1 MMTDDA
7 KIEARFWKALASD
20 RVVMLG
26 VDGVEDGFARPMIVQ
41 IDHERSPLWFFTSS
55 ENHIVEALAQGRRA
69 IATFAAKGE
78 LYASMQGI
86 LSLSQDRAMIDKLW
100 NPQVAAWY
108 EKGKD
113 DPKLRL
119 LRFDAERAEIWLDGS
134 SFVAGIKSLL
144 GVDPKIDNKDEQASV
159 AL

>member
-7 KIEARFWKALASD
+7 KIEARFWKSLAAE

-41 IDHERSPLWFFTSS
+41 IDEERSPLWFFTSS

-69 IATFAAKGE
+69 IATFADKGE
-78 LYASMQGI
+78 LYASIQGS
-86 LSLSQDRAMIDKLW
+86 LSLSQELVMIDRLW
-100 NPQVAAWY
+100 NLQVAAWY
-108 EKGKD
+108 EDGKD

-134 SFVAGIKSLL
+134 SLVAGIKSLL
-144 GVDPKIDNKDEQASV
+144 GADPKQDYKDDKATV
-159 AL
+159 TL

>member
-7 KIEARFWKALASD
+7 KIEARFWKALASE

-41 IDHERSPLWFFTSS
+41 IGQERSPLWFFTSS
-55 ENHIVEALAQGRRA
+55 ENHIVAALAQGRRA

-78 LYASMQGI
+78 LYASMQGS

-134 SFVAGIKSLL
+134 SLVAGIKSLL
-144 GVDPKIDNKDEQASV
+144 GVDPKQDYKDDKATVS
-159 AL
+159 L

>member
-7 KIEARFWKALASD
+7 KIEARFWKALSAD

-26 VDGVEDGFARPMIVQ
+26 VDGVEDGFARPMYVQ
-41 IDHERSPLWFFTSS
+41 LDGESSPLWFFTSS
-55 ENHIVEALAQGRRA
+55 ENHIVDALAQGRRA

-78 LYASMQGI
+78 LFASIQGS
-86 LSLSQDRAMIDKLW
+86 LSLSHDRAMIDKLW

-108 EKGKD
+108 EDGKD

-119 LRFDAERAEIWLDGS
+119 MRFDVDRAEIWLDGS
-134 SFVAGIKSLL
+134 SLLAGVKSLL
-144 GVDPKIDNKDEQASV
+144 GADPKMDYKDDQATV
-159 AL
+159 RI

>member
-1 MMTDDA
+1 MADD
-7 KIEARFWKALASD
+7 KQIEARFWKALRSD

-26 VDGVEDGFARPMIVQ
+26 VDGVEDGFARPMAAQ
-41 IDHERSPLWFFTSS
+41 IDQDRSPIWFFASAD
-55 ENHIVEALAQGRRA
+55 NQIVDAVQEGRRA

-78 LYASMQGI
+78 LYASIRGN

-100 NPQVAAWY
+100 NPQAEAWF
-108 EKGKD
+108 ENGKD

-119 LRFDAERAEIWLDGS
+119 LRLDAEQAEIWLDGS
-134 SFVAGIKSLL
+134 SLLAGVKSLL
-144 GVDPKIDNKDEQASV
+144 GIDPKSDSRDNQATV

>member
-7 KIEARFWKALASD
+7 KIEARFWKALASE

-41 IDHERSPLWFFTSS
+41 IDQERSPLWFFTSS
-55 ENHIVEALAQGRRA
+55 ENHIVAALAQGRRA
-69 IATFAAKGE
+69 IATFSAKGE
-78 LYASMQGI
+78 LYASMQGS
-86 LSLSQDRAMIDKLW
+86 LSLSHDRATIDKLW

-144 GVDPKIDNKDEQASV
+144 GVDPKVDDKDKQASI

>member
-7 KIEARFWKALASD
+7 KIEARFWNSLAAE

-26 VDGVEDGFARPMIVQ
+26 MDGIEDGFARPMIVQ
-41 IDHERSPLWFFTSS
+41 IDEERSPLWFFTSS

-69 IATFAAKGE
+69 IATFADKGE
-78 LYASMQGI
+78 LYASIQGS
-86 LSLSQDRAMIDKLW
+86 LSLSQDRAMIDRLW

-108 EKGKD
+108 EDGKD

-134 SFVAGIKSLL
+134 SLVAGIKSLL
-144 GVDPKIDNKDEQASV
+144 GADPKQDYKDDKATV
-159 AL
+159 TL

>member
-7 KIEARFWKALASD
+7 KIEARFWKALASE

-26 VDGVEDGFARPMIVQ
+26 VDGVEDGFARPMAVQ
-41 IDHERSPLWFFTSS
+41 IDEERSPLWFFTSS
-55 ENHIVEALAQGRRA
+55 ENHIVGKLAEGRRA

-78 LYASMQGI
+78 LYASMQGS
-86 LSLSQDRAMIDKLW
+86 LSLSHDRATIDKLW

-108 EKGKD
+108 ENGKD

-134 SFVAGIKSLL
+134 SLVAGIKSLL
-144 GVDPKIDNKDEQASV
+144 GVDPKIDSKDEQASV

>member
-7 KIEARFWKALASD
+7 KIEARFWKALAAE
-20 RVVMLG
+20 RVMMLG
-26 VDGVEDGFARPMIVQ
+26 VDGVEDGFARPMYVQ
-41 IDHERSPLWFFTSS
+41 IDAERSPLWFFTSS
-55 ENHIVEALAQGRRA
+55 DNHIVGKLTEGRRA
-69 IATFAAKGE
+69 IATFSAKGE
-78 LYASMQGI
+78 LYASIQGS

-119 LRFDAERAEIWLDGS
+119 LRLDADQAEIWLDGS
-134 SFVAGIKSLL
+134 SLLAGVKSLL
-144 GVDPKIDNKDEQASV
+144 GVDPKMDYKDDQASV
-159 AL
+159 RL

>member
-7 KIEARFWKALASD
+7 KIEARFWKALASE

-26 VDGVEDGFARPMIVQ
+26 VDGVEDGVARPMIVQ
-41 IDHERSPLWFFTSS
+41 IGQERSPLWFFTSS
-55 ENHIVEALAQGRRA
+55 ENHIVEALNQGRRA
-69 IATFAAKGE
+69 IATFADKGE
-78 LYASMQGI
+78 LYASIQGN

-108 EKGKD
+108 EEGKD

-134 SFVAGIKSLL
+134 SLVAGIKSLL
-144 GVDPKIDNKDEQASV
+144 GVDPKQDYKDDKATVS
-159 AL
+159 L

>member
-7 KIEARFWKALASD
+7 KIEARFWKALASE

-41 IDHERSPLWFFTSS
+41 IDQERSPLWFFTSS
-55 ENHIVEALAQGRRA
+55 ENHIVAALAQGRRA

-78 LYASMQGI
+78 LYASMQGS
-86 LSLSQDRAMIDKLW
+86 LSLSQDRATIDKLW

-108 EKGKD
+108 EHGKD

>member
-7 KIEARFWKALASD
+7 TIEARFWKALASD

-26 VDGVEDGFARPMIVQ
+26 VDGVEDGFARPMAVQ
-41 IDHERSPLWFFTSS
+41 IDEERSPLWFFTSS

-78 LYASMQGI
+78 LYASMQGN
-86 LSLSQDRAMIDKLW
+86 LSLSQDRAMIDRLW

-134 SFVAGIKSLL
+134 SLLAGVKSLL
-144 GVDPKIDNKDEQASV
+144 GVDPKIDDKDKQASV
-159 AL
+159 PL

>member
-7 KIEARFWKALASD
+7 KIEARFWKALASE

-41 IDHERSPLWFFTSS
+41 IGQERSPLWFFTSS
-55 ENHIVEALAQGRRA
+55 ENHIVAALAQGRRA

-78 LYASMQGI
+78 LYASMQGS

-144 GVDPKIDNKDEQASV
+144 GVDPKVDDKDKQASI

>member
-1 MMTDDA
+1 MPDD
-7 KIEARFWKALASD
+7 KQIEARFWKALRSD
-20 RVVMLG
+20 RVMMLG
-26 VDGVEDGFARPMIVQ
+26 VDGVEDGFARPMAAQ
-41 IDHERSPLWFFTSS
+41 IDEDRSPVWFFASTD
-55 ENHIVEALAQGRRA
+55 NHIVDAVGEGRRA

-78 LYASMQGI
+78 LYASVRGS

-108 EKGKD
+108 ENGKD

-119 LRFDAERAEIWLDGS
+119 LRLDAEEAEIWLDGS
-134 SFVAGIKSLL
+134 SLVAGVKSLL
-144 GVDPKIDNKDEQASV
+144 GIDPKADHKDDQATV

>member
-7 KIEARFWKALASD
+7 KIEARFWKALASE

-41 IDHERSPLWFFTSS
+41 IDQERSPLWFFTSS

-78 LYASMQGI
+78 LYASMQGS
-86 LSLSQDRAMIDKLW
+86 LSLSHDRATIDKLW

-108 EKGKD
+108 ENGKD

-144 GVDPKIDNKDEQASV
+144 GVDPKIDSKDEQASV

>member
-1 MMTDDA
+1 MTDDA
-7 KIEARFWKALASD
+7 KIEARFWKALAAE

-41 IDHERSPLWFFTSS
+41 IDEERSPLWFFTSS
-55 ENHIVEALAQGRRA
+55 DNHIVDKLTEGRRA
-69 IATFAAKGE
+69 IATFSAKGE
-78 LYASMQGI
+78 LYASIQGS
-86 LSLSQDRAMIDKLW
+86 LSLSQDRAMIDRLW

-108 EKGKD
+108 EDGQD

-134 SFVAGIKSLL
+134 SLVAGIKSLL
-144 GVDPKIDNKDEQASV
+144 GADPKQDYKDDKATV
-159 AL
+159 TL

>member
-7 KIEARFWKALASD
+7 KIEAHFWKSLVSE
-20 RVVMLG
+20 RVMMLG
-26 VDGVEDGFARPMIVQ
+26 VDGVEDGFARPMVVQ
-41 IDHERSPLWFFTSS
+41 IDEERSPLWFFNSS
-55 ENHIVEALAQGRRA
+55 ENHIVQALSQGRRA

-78 LYASMQGI
+78 LYASMQGS

-108 EKGKD
+108 ENGKD

-144 GVDPKIDNKDEQASV
+144 GVDPKIDSKDEQASV